1 MTNTITPGNLCL
13 AALLIA
19 IPVTG
24 WAGDAGTLARPTP
37 SAGSPTSPS
46 QQSESIMVVD
56 QAGFDEVRNSGKY
69 DISSSLGDIA
79 ATVACEAGSVDDK
92 CTEAMRQQLRQL
104 ASAKGAN
111 LVVIVNSSVLQSFPV
126 RYSVNAQLYKATER
140 R

>member
-1 MTNTITPGNLCL
+1 MTNTITRANLGL
-13 AALLIA
+13 AGLLTVV
-19 IPVTG
+19 PVTG
-24 WAGDAGTLARPTP
+24 WAGDPGALGRPTP

-92 CTEAMRQQLRQL
+92 CTEAMRQRLRQL
-104 ASAKGAN
+104 ASDK
-111 LVVIVNSSVLQSFPV
+111 
-126 RYSVNAQLYKATER
+126 
-140 R
+140 